1 MEKPTKITSY
11 RFGDDKIEVMPYFLY
26 EVTIYQISKNMA
38 RLLES
43 SYYKS
48 DKLLKIKDTAIKYKD
63 YSIVRNITLLAAPI
77 EFIKNNNLQEFQLRK
92 KK

>member
-1 MEKPTKITSY
+1 MEKPTETTNY

-26 EVTIYQISKNMA
+26 EVTIYQICKSMA

-43 SYYKS
+43 KYYKS
-48 DKLLKIKDTAIKYKD
+48 DKLLKVKDTAIKYSD

-77 EFIKNNNLQEFQLRK
+77 EFIKENNLQEYQLK
-92 KK
+92 KKK